1 MGESPLQVDLI
12 FKIAAVG
19 LLVGFLNMVLTR
31 AGRDEQA
38 LMMTISGLIIVM
50 LVLLEQIGQLFTSI
64 RQIFAF

>member
-1 MGESPLQVDLI
+1 MDIDLI

-38 LMMTISGLIIVM
+38 LMMTIAGLIIVM

>member
-19 LLVGFLNMVLTR
+19 LLVCFLNMVLTR

-38 LMMTISGLIIVM
+38 LMMTIAGLIIVM

>member
-12 FKIAAVG
+12 FKIASVG

-38 LMMTISGLIIVM
+38 LMMTIAGLIIVM

>member
-19 LLVGFLNMVLTR
+19 LLVGVLTR

-38 LMMTISGLIIVM
+38 LMMTIAGLIIVM

>member
-1 MGESPLQVDLI
+1 MQIDLI

-19 LLVGFLNMVLTR
+19 LLVGFLNMVLIR

-38 LMMTISGLIIVM
+38 LMITLAGLIIVM